1 MEKLNKELLILDA
14 VLLCQYG
21 IIFSS
26 NKSTMQFLSLQ
37 PFVPSGK
44 NFELAKEFFQELG
57 FNQTWNAGAY
67 AGFENGNCRFILQEY
82 DQKEFAENFML
93 TVNVP
98 DIAAFRSGLLE
109 KQFPQKFGIHIG
121 EITNQ
126 PYGKEVN
133 IIDLAGVCWH
143 FVE

>member
-1 MEKLNKELLILDA
+1 
-14 VLLCQYG
+14 
-21 IIFSS
+21 
-26 NKSTMQFLSLQ
+26 MQFISLQ

-44 NFELAKEFFQELG
+44 DFEKAKEFFVELG
-57 FNQTWNAGAY
+57 FTLRWDAGGY
-67 AGFENGNCRFILQEY
+67 AGFENGHCKFILQHY

-98 DIAAFRSGLLE
+98 DIAAFRAAVLE
-109 KQFPQKFGIHIG
+109 KQLPQKFGIRVG
-121 EITNQ
+121 EITSQ

-133 IIDLAGVCWH
+133 IIDMAGVCWH